1 MIVFQVASILWLS
14 GYKLEIIINW
24 FGKKEEFQKMYGK
37 RDEEKRLDS
46 RVAREKTLGG
56 RTGLA
61 STRRD
66 LIVMHCGV

>member
-1 MIVFQVASILWLS
+1 MC
-14 GYKLEIIINW
+14 INLRSSSTSL
-24 FGKKEEFQKMYGK
+24 GKKEEFQRMYGK

-61 STRRD
+61 SHMED
-66 LIVMHCGV
+66 LIVLHCGV

>member
-1 MIVFQVASILWLS
+1 
-14 GYKLEIIINW
+14 
-24 FGKKEEFQKMYGK
+24 MYGK

-61 STRRD
+61 SHMED
-66 LIVMHCGV
+66 LIVLHCGV